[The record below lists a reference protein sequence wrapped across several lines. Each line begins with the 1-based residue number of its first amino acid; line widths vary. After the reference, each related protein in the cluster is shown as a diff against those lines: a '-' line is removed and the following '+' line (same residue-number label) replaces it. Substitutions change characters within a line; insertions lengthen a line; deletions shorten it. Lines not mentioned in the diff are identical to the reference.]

1 MLFTQ
6 HTCKGVGILLFLV
19 FPKVSSC
26 SFVIVV
32 ISRGESAAREI
43 ENNDCVDVVTTK
55 RVMFTRRSRQYWFPT
70 NHKLCSCNFMIS

>member
-19 FPKVSSC
+19 FPKVCSC

-43 ENNDCVDVVTTK
+43 ENNDCVYVVTTK
-55 RVMFTRRSRQYWFPT
+55 RVCLLGDQGSIGFPLT
-70 NHKLCSCNFMIS
+70 ISYVFL

>member
-19 FPKVSSC
+19 FPKVCSC

-32 ISRGESAAREI
+32 ISRGKSAAREI
-43 ENNDCVDVVTTK
+43 ENKVCVDVVTTK
-55 RVMFTRRSRQYWFPT
+55 RVCLLGNQGSIRFPLT
-70 NHKLCSCNFMIS
+70 ISYVFL